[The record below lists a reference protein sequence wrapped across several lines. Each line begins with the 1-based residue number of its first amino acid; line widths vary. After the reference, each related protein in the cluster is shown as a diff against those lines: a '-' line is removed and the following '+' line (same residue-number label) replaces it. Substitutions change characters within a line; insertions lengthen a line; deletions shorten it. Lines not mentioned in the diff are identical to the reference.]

1 MLNPYFQHTFQ
12 ALYRRSQNPNAALTH
27 TSDNVSTLLK
37 PNNDVMERS
46 RVKLEHV
53 QSSFSLQKQV
63 WKKDADLKEAWKKV
77 DM

>member
-27 TSDNVSTLLK
+27 TSDNVSTLLT
-37 PNNDVMERS
+37 PNNVMERS
-46 RVKLEHV
+46 RVKLENV
-53 QSSFSLQKQV
+53 QKSFSLQKQV